1 MKSIFKFIYDK
12 KDEGIYR
19 KRIIFGIKIITKPNE
34 LRLNRIEEKIDNII
48 PNNII
53 KITENSM
60 LKFIENNMLK
70 LRVYEI
76 YSKHKESSYENK
88 AIK

>member
-48 PNNII
+48 QNNII
-53 KITENSM
+53 KI
-60 LKFIENNMLK
+60 IGNNMLK

-76 YSKHKESSYENK
+76 YSKHKESSYKNK

>member
-48 PNNII
+48 QNNII
-53 KITENSM
+53 KI
-60 LKFIENNMLK
+60 IGNNMLK

-76 YSKHKESSYENK
+76 YSKHKESSYKNK
-88 AIK
+88 VIK

>member
-19 KRIIFGIKIITKPNE
+19 KRIIFGIKIVTKPNE

-48 PNNII
+48 QNNII
-53 KITENSM
+53 KI
-60 LKFIENNMLK
+60 IGNNMLK

-76 YSKHKESSYENK
+76 YSKHKESSYKNK

>member
-19 KRIIFGIKIITKPNE
+19 KSIIFGIKIITKPNE

-48 PNNII
+48 QNNII
-53 KITENSM
+53 KI
-60 LKFIENNMLK
+60 IGNNMLK

-76 YSKHKESSYENK
+76 YSKHKESSYKNK

>member
-48 PNNII
+48 QNNII
-53 KITENSM
+53 KI
-60 LKFIENNMLK
+60 IGNNMLK

-76 YSKHKESSYENK
+76 YSKHKESSYKNK
-88 AIK
+88 SIK

>member
-19 KRIIFGIKIITKPNE
+19 KRIIFGIKIITNPNE

-48 PNNII
+48 QNNII
-53 KITENSM
+53 KI
-60 LKFIENNMLK
+60 IGNNMLK

-76 YSKHKESSYENK
+76 YSKHKESSYKNK